1 MECDGTMR
9 VCRVSAV
16 GGLGNNGVSNVLDE
30 AANDVVNEVK
40 DQVRNDVQ
48 IEAQIDVQIDVRKP
62 APNAVPDSAG
72 KRESPFRVAGHACR
86 PDCGACC
93 IAPSISSPIPG
104 MPDGKPAGVRCV
116 QLGDDL
122 RCSIF
127 GQPERPACCSGLQP
141 QMEMCGTERSEALA
155 WLTQLE
161 VQTRPRLDTTGST
174 RAA

>member
-1 MECDGTMR
+1 M
-9 VCRVSAV
+9 
-16 GGLGNNGVSNVLDE
+16 DE
-30 AANDVVNEVK
+30 VVDDATNDVVGEAVNEVK
-40 DQVRNDVQ
+40 DQVRNEGQ
-48 IEAQIDVQIDVRKP
+48 NEGQIDVRNP
-62 APNAVPDSAG
+62 AQNAVAGSAG

-122 RCSIF
+122 RCAIF

-141 QMEMCGTERSEALA
+141 QMDMCGTERDEALA

-161 VQTRPRLDTTGST
+161 VQTRPRNDATAPTPT
-174 RAA
+174 A